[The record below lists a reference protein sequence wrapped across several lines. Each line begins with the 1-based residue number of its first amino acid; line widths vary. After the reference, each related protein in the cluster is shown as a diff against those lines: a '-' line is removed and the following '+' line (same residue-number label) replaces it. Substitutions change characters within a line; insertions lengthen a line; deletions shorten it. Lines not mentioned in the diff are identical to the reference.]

1 MARKIGE
8 FIMLISKFFS
18 YLIYSSITSSIVIF
32 GILLIKILFNKKLG
46 ARWNYYIWFILILK
60 LLIPYFPQGPV
71 SIDRIISFFS
81 SIAHKSMNITNVT
94 VSNNSHKE
102 LSMLMDSTKDYAIS
116 INRDYSIFYI
126 LWLMVFLI
134 GFALIVITNI
144 KLRAGIKDKPQI
156 YDENIKVLLEG
167 CKKDLNINHSI
178 NIVRIDGD
186 RCPAIF
192 GFINPYILIPDGI
205 EEKITQDEMRY
216 ILLHELAHYKRKD
229 MAVSL
234 LISLLQLIY
243 WFNPIIYYGF
253 YLMKKDMEIACDG
266 HVLSKIN
273 EEEIKGYGLT
283 IIKLLE
289 LIAYN
294 RKNIFTLGIIK
305 NKNNARNR
313 IKMIAG
319 FKKDSKG
326 IVLSKTVV
334 FIILTGMFLG
344 STQGNA
350 MVKDKKVLEKN
361 SDYKDLSRFYKG
373 VEGSFVLFDV
383 NKGDYIVYNKE
394 KSEKRVSPCSTYK
407 IVEALIGLETGA
419 IKDEK
424 ELFKWDG
431 SKYPYR
437 EWNQDNTLFSAMKYS
452 VNWYFEEVDR
462 KIGKNKLKYYI
473 DKMDYGNK
481 DIYSLQAD
489 YWLQA
494 SLKISPIEQ
503 VEMLKKMYNYE
514 LPFSKK
520 NIDIVKNSMKIME
533 DGERVMYGKT
543 GSGDENN
550 KEVNGWFVGYIEENN
565 DMYFFATNIEG
576 KNGATGVKA
585 KEITLQILRDLGN
598 VMKK

>member
-1 MARKIGE
+1 
-8 FIMLISKFFS
+8 MLISKFFS
-18 YLIYSSITSSIVIF
+18 YLIYSSIASSIVIF

-60 LLIPYFPQGPV
+60 LLIPCFPQSPV

-81 SIAHKSMNITNVT
+81 NIAHKSMNITNVT

-144 KLRAGIKDKPQI
+144 KLRAGIKDRPQI

-167 CKKDLNINHSI
+167 CKKDLNINRSI

-186 RCPAIF
+186 RCPALF

-294 RKNIFTLGIIK
+294 RNNIFTLGIIK

-334 FIILTGMFLG
+334 
-344 STQGNA
+344 
-350 MVKDKKVLEKN
+350 
-361 SDYKDLSRFYKG
+361 
-373 VEGSFVLFDV
+373 
-383 NKGDYIVYNKE
+383 
-394 KSEKRVSPCSTYK
+394 
-407 IVEALIGLETGA
+407 
-419 IKDEK
+419 
-424 ELFKWDG
+424 
-431 SKYPYR
+431 
-437 EWNQDNTLFSAMKYS
+437 
-452 VNWYFEEVDR
+452 
-462 KIGKNKLKYYI
+462 
-473 DKMDYGNK
+473 
-481 DIYSLQAD
+481 
-489 YWLQA
+489 
-494 SLKISPIEQ
+494 
-503 VEMLKKMYNYE
+503 
-514 LPFSKK
+514 
-520 NIDIVKNSMKIME
+520 
-533 DGERVMYGKT
+533 
-543 GSGDENN
+543 
-550 KEVNGWFVGYIEENN
+550 
-565 DMYFFATNIEG
+565 
-576 KNGATGVKA
+576 
-585 KEITLQILRDLGN
+585 
-598 VMKK
+598 